1 MALKDFAG
9 AIGTAAGTGLGLLF
23 GKSQDKRQLKQ
34 QQKLTDQQVKANKD
48 LADYQNELA
57 LQMWKD
63 TNYGAQVDEA
73 RKAGLSMSIFGNGG
87 GQGGSTAASVGSAGG
102 GVADGAAAGQN
113 AAQGM
118 ALLGAQLRNIEAQTE
133 KTKVETKKIGGA
145 DTENTIAQTEYT
157 RGAQTKNTEQDTKV
171 KEALES
177 NVMWDNELKEV
188 AADIANKTK
197 NFTVQQKEQEA
208 IGAGV
213 DNAVKRLGMK
223 LDRRKVNALEETVRQ
238 QWDRLI
244 LERREVTVKEL
255 AQGVQ
260 EAFMRDNT
268 KLRGE
273 ELTQREYEAISQTVI
288 GAVGL
293 VAGQGGTTTRT
304 ETDVYNKNGKHKGS
318 SVTTTR
324 KN

>member
-1 MALKDFAG
+1 MAAKEIIQTGG
-9 AIGTAAGTGLGLLF
+9 AILGLL
-23 GKSQDKRQLKQ
+23 GGRKQDERQVKQ
-34 QQKLTDQQVKANKD
+34 QGRINDVNAKTAKE
-48 LADYQNELA
+48 LADYEQQLK
-57 LQMWKD
+57 LDMWKK
-63 TNYGAQVDEA
+63 TNLSAQVEEA
-73 RKAGLSMSIFGNGG
+73 KKAGISLSTFSNGG
-87 GQGGSTAASVGSAGG
+87 GSAGQSSGAGVSGVG
-102 GVADGAAAGQN
+102 GGAAADAASTSNARGQ
-113 AAQGM
+113 M
-118 ALLGAQLRNIEAQTE
+118 ALLGAQIANLTAATRKTEAETE
-133 KTKVETKKIGGA
+133 KIGGA

-157 RGAQTKNTEQDTKV
+157 RGAQTRNTNQDTKV
-171 KEALES
+171 KEVQES
-177 NVMWDNELKEV
+177 NIVWDNELKEV

-197 NFTVQQKEQEA
+197 GFTVQQKEQEA

-255 AQGVQ
+255 SQAVQ
-260 EAFMRDNT
+260 ESFLRDNT

-293 VAGQGGTTTRT
+293 VAGQAPVTTRT
-304 ETDVYNKNGKHKGS
+304 ETDIYNKKGKQKGS
-318 SVTTTR
+318 SVTTSR
-324 KN
+324 RN